1 MEASIRPWFTTGV
14 ALVGATAI
22 AMAPLAPITASS
34 PTMGVRA
41 AAATV
46 SSEVQLTAVEL
57 PYILTLP
64 IVRQA
69 VSNWAENWAVYLA
82 GLAKS
87 GVGIGQSV
95 LAIPGVTVEIIQEV
109 LALDFVGAFDTFA
122 TAVRDSVVA
131 VGQPLLDSL
140 IWRNQ
145 KALAV
150 QTALQAAV
158 PQALIDSING
168 FLVAGNGVVTSL
180 IVGTQNLVAAI
191 LTFNLGNI
199 IDAAVDGTRNF
210 IVALGAGA
218 EAIVDGIEAAQLGIA
233 TALATPPPST
243 TLADVSELSTFA
255 VDGTLSLARASSAVT
270 LDVAAPTQE
279 QPTTSADDISAVV
292 DDPSTLAG
300 VSPAVTEVAAPPP
313 SEDSTGAVEVID
325 ADAEQQDPSE
335 APATD
340 SSSSSDNS
348 HDATAPA
355 IRPEPVD
362 ATPAE
367 DDETVK
373 KGTAGVEK
381 GVAAKEGAGVQNDA
395 GVKDDAGTA
404 AKPASDADDQ

>member
-22 AMAPLAPITASS
+22 TMAPLAPIPASS
-34 PTMGVRA
+34 PTVNVRA
-41 AAATV
+41 ATAAV
-46 SSEVQLTAVEL
+46 STEVQLTAVEW
-57 PYILTLP
+57 PYILSLP

-69 VSNWAENWAVYLA
+69 VSNWAANWAVYLA

-87 GVGIGQSV
+87 GVGLGQSV

-131 VGQPLLDSL
+131 IGQPLLDSL

-180 IVGTQNLVAAI
+180 IVGTQDLVAAI
-191 LTFNLGNI
+191 LTLNLGNI
-199 IDAAVDGTRNF
+199 VDAAVNGTRNF

-233 TALATPPPST
+233 TALATPPPPAP
-243 TLADVSELSTFA
+243 LADVSELSTLA
-255 VDGTLSLARASSAVT
+255 VDETFSFARTSNAVT
-270 LDVAAPTQE
+270 LDVAPTQE
-279 QPTTSADDISAVV
+279 QPITSEDDISAVV
-292 DDPSTLAG
+292 DDTS
-300 VSPAVTEVAAPPP
+300 PP
-313 SEDSTGAVEVID
+313 SEESTGAVDVID
-325 ADAEQQDPSE
+325 AAADAEPQDPPE
-335 APATD
+335 APTTD
-340 SSSSSDNS
+340 SSSSSEIS
-348 HDATAPA
+348 
-355 IRPEPVD
+355 EPVD
-362 ATPAE
+362 ATPAK

-373 KGTAGVEK
+373 KETAGVEK
-381 GVAAKEGAGVQNDA
+381 DDAVKKDDAAA
-395 GVKDDAGTA
+395 KDDAGTT

>member
-1 MEASIRPWFTTGV
+1 MPQSWGLAIDASIRPWFTTGV

-34 PTMGVRA
+34 PTVNVRA
-41 AAATV
+41 ATAVV
-46 SSEVQLTAVEL
+46 SSEVHLTAVEF

-69 VSNWAENWAVYLA
+69 ISNWAENWAVYLA
-82 GLAKS
+82 GLAKA
-87 GVGIGQSV
+87 GVGLGQSV

-199 IDAAVDGTRNF
+199 VDAAVDGTRNF

-233 TALATPPPST
+233 TALATPPPPAP
-243 TLADVSELSTFA
+243 LADVSELSTPA
-255 VDGTLSLARASSAVT
+255 VDETFSLARTSSAVT
-270 LDVAAPTQE
+270 LDVAAPVQ
-279 QPTTSADDISAVV
+279 DDIS
-292 DDPSTLAG
+292 
-300 VSPAVTEVAAPPP
+300 PAVEDASLP
-313 SEDSTGAVEVID
+313 SEESAGTVNVIE
-325 ADAEQQDPSE
+325 ADTDPEPQDPPK
-335 APATD
+335 APA
-340 SSSSSDNS
+340 SSDNS
-348 HDATAPA
+348 LDA
-355 IRPEPVD
+355 EPVG
-362 ATPAE
+362 ATPDK

-373 KGTAGVEK
+373 KETAGPEK
-381 GVAAKEGAGVQNDA
+381 DAEVKKDA
-395 GVKDDAGTA
+395 GEKDDAGTA
-404 AKPASDADDQ
+404 AKPAPDGDDK

>member
-1 MEASIRPWFTTGV
+1 MEASIRPWFTTGI

-22 AMAPLAPITASS
+22 TMAPLTPITASS
-34 PTMGVRA
+34 PTVNVRA
-41 AAATV
+41 AMATV
-46 SSEVQLTAVEL
+46 SSEVDLTAFEL

-69 VSNWAENWAVYLA
+69 VRNWAENWAVYLA
-82 GLAKS
+82 GLAKA
-87 GVGIGQSV
+87 GIGLGQSV

-145 KALAV
+145 KALVV
-150 QTALQAAV
+150 QAALQAAV

-199 IDAAVDGTRNF
+199 VDAAVDGTRNF

-233 TALATPPPST
+233 TALATPPPPAP
-243 TLADVSELSTFA
+243 LAVVSELSAPA
-255 VDGTLSLARASSAVT
+255 VDETFSLARTSSAVT
-270 LDVAAPTQE
+270 LDVAAPVQ
-279 QPTTSADDISAVV
+279 DDIS
-292 DDPSTLAG
+292 
-300 VSPAVTEVAAPPP
+300 PAVEDASLP
-313 SEDSTGAVEVID
+313 SEESAGTVNVIEAD
-325 ADAEQQDPSE
+325 ADPEPRDPPK
-335 APATD
+335 APA
-340 SSSSSDNS
+340 SSDNS
-348 HDATAPA
+348 LDA
-355 IRPEPVD
+355 EPVG
-362 ATPAE
+362 ATPDK

-373 KGTAGVEK
+373 KETAGPEK
-381 GVAAKEGAGVQNDA
+381 DA
-395 GVKDDAGTA
+395 EVKRDVGEKDDVGTA
-404 AKPASDADDQ
+404 AKPAPDGDDK

>member
-180 IVGTQNLVAAI
+180 IVGTQDLVAAI

-233 TALATPPPST
+233 TALATPPPPT

-300 VSPAVTEVAAPPP
+300 VSPAVKSRGAPAIRGL
-313 SEDSTGAVEVID
+313 DWCGRGDD
-325 ADAEQQDPSE
+325 ADAEPQDPSE